1 MFVHPW
7 QVADL
12 RTAASSVWVASQQT
26 AGERGSTNPLFSGAL
41 GVWDGVILHEHPFV
55 PTATAAQAFSVGG
68 TAANAQAFRSIL
80 VGQSAA
86 CLANA
91 SPDGSG
97 VASTFMREES
107 FDYQNKAG
115 FAVGF
120 IGGIA
125 LPTFNNLPYGAVL
138 VDTGATL
145 LS

>member
-1 MFVHPW
+1 
-7 QVADL
+7 
-12 RTAASSVWVASQQT
+12 
-26 AGERGSTNPLFSGAL
+26 
-41 GVWDGVILHEHPFV
+41 
-55 PTATAAQAFSVGG
+55 
-68 TAANAQAFRSIL
+68 
-80 VGQSAA
+80 
-86 CLANA
+86 
-91 SPDGSG
+91 
-97 VASTFMREES
+97 MREES